1 MLETSPESSQE
12 PTPAQ
17 GGAPDA
23 DPRLQV
29 VRLPSPSDAPD
40 FASDVR
46 SGLTATPKVL
56 QPKYFYDELGSI
68 LFEAICELPE
78 YYVTRAESAIL
89 AAHAGE
95 IVAELQ
101 GPVRLVELGS
111 GSSIK
116 TRHVIEALL
125 DRQPRLEYSPIDISE
140 SAVVGSCDG
149 LLRRYP
155 ELSIRAFVGDYL
167 SAFRV
172 LPRRERKAA
181 GETLL
186 VLFLGSTLGNLTD
199 EEGVGLLR
207 ALRGRLAPGD
217 GLLLGTDLV
226 KPEDVLIPAYD
237 DALGVT
243 AAFNLN
249 LLLRIN
255 RELGGGFDLRSFSHR
270 AVWKPELARMEMHLV
285 SRRRQRVR
293 IDALDLDVGFEEG
306 EAILSECSYK
316 FDLERVHRIAAAAGF
331 ELARRW
337 ADPDRLFGTNLL
349 LAA

>member
-1 MLETSPESSQE
+1 MPSATPE
-12 PTPAQ
+12 PA
-17 GGAPDA
+17 PVPEEDS
-23 DPRLQV
+23 RLSI
-29 VRLPSPSDAPD
+29 VRLPSAADAPS

-46 SGLTATPKVL
+46 AGLTASPKVL

-95 IVAELQ
+95 IVAELP

-125 DRQPRLEYSPIDISE
+125 ARQPRLEYTPIDISE
-140 SAVVGSCDG
+140 SAVAGSCDG

-167 SAFRV
+167 SAFAA
-172 LPRRERKAA
+172 LPHRERREA

-186 VLFLGSTLGNLTD
+186 VLFLGSTLGNLTE
-199 EEGVGLLR
+199 EEGIGLLR
-207 ALRGRLAPGD
+207 AVRDRLAPGD
-217 GLLLGTDLV
+217 ALLLGTDLV
-226 KPEDVLIPAYD
+226 KPEEVLVPAYD

-255 RELGGGFDLRSFSHR
+255 RELGGSFDLRGFAHR
-270 AVWKPELARMEMHLV
+270 AVWNRDLARIEMHLV
-285 SRRRQRVR
+285 SRRGQRVR
-293 IDALDLDVGFEEG
+293 IEALGLEIAFEEG
-306 EAILSECSYK
+306 ESILSECSYK
-316 FDLERVHRIAAAAGF
+316 FDRERTARVAAGAGF

-337 ADPDRLFGTNLL
+337 MDPDRLFGSNLL
-349 LAA
+349 LAV